1 MSVISSAVRWATLK
15 NRFEKLEQPDTFRI
29 ESNLAA
35 ARAFL
40 SVCSFLAIFIDP
52 IELTRLANVAYAL
65 LLAHVAYSVA
75 IVTYLESIKPSSS
88 KFMPFMHST
97 DMCWALLLTLF
108 SSGPI
113 SSPFFAFFIFAI
125 VAAAYRWHL
134 RETMLTTTTMI
145 AMLFGETF
153 VVSSSTR
160 LFGSVEAVELNRLIV
175 RAAYLIIVG
184 VLLGYLSGR
193 EKQHRTE
200 IALVSDIGRSIRSEL
215 GLTKAIHVTLESLL
229 HVYDAGEIWLVIMD
243 HRSGQMTFWRGC
255 RANGDKVEVRMSEHE
270 LSADLTTLLPRPSRF
285 KASFVFRD
293 EWSVNVY
300 VFDPSIAI
308 PFGDGKSFIEAAVN
322 QIGSAIYSVFLGDLL
337 RSRAGALERARLAR
351 ELHDGVIQSLVG
363 AEMRVAVLRRN
374 VERGEYLAKE
384 DLRDLQAL
392 LHNEVL
398 SLRELMQQMKPPE
411 VGPEDLLDFIAD
423 RVDRFRR
430 DTGISTKFHTDL
442 QEVSLPSTIC
452 QELARIVQELLT
464 NIRKHSGARHGLVRF
479 GRHRGIWRLT
489 IEDDG
494 LGFPF
499 IGRWTLSE
507 LDKTHQG
514 PLTVKERIRAIGGDL
529 VLESI
534 PGKGS
539 RLEISFSAKDN
550 DRKFEAYSHTHR

>member
-1 MSVISSAVRWATLK
+1 MFASAVRWASLK

-29 ESNLAA
+29 ESTLAA

-40 SVCSFLAIFIDP
+40 SVCSFFAIFIDP
-52 IELTRLANVAYAL
+52 FEPTRFANLATTL

-75 IVTYLESIKPSSS
+75 IVTYLGSTKATSS
-88 KFMPFMHST
+88 KLMPFMHSA
-97 DMCWALLLTLF
+97 DMIWALLLTLF
-108 SSGPI
+108 SRGPT

-134 RETMLTTTTMI
+134 RETMTTTAILIMI
-145 AMLFGETF
+145 LCAESFL
-153 VVSSSTR
+153 VSSTPR
-160 LFGSVEAVELNRLIV
+160 LFGPVEAIELNRLIV
-175 RAAYLIIVG
+175 RAAYLIVVG
-184 VLLGYLSGR
+184 VLLGYLSGK

-215 GLTKAIHVTLESLL
+215 GLTRAVHVTIESLL
-229 HVYDAGEIWLVIMD
+229 HVYDAGEVWLLMMD
-243 HRSGQMTFWRGC
+243 HRGGQMMLWRGC
-255 RANGDKVEVRMSEHE
+255 RVNGDNVKVETSESE
-270 LSADLTTLLPRPSRF
+270 LPADLNALLPRPSGF
-285 KASFVFRD
+285 NASFLFRD
-293 EWSVNVY
+293 QWSANVY
-300 VFDPSIAI
+300 VFEPSTAI
-308 PFGDGKSFIEAAVN
+308 PFADGKSFIEAAVN

-374 VERGEYLAKE
+374 VERGESLAKE
-384 DLRDLQAL
+384 DLRDLQEL

-430 DTGISTKFHTDL
+430 DTGISTKFHTEL
-442 QEVSLPSTIC
+442 HEVSLPSAIC

-464 NIRKHSGARHGLVRF
+464 NIRKHSGARNGLVRF
-479 GRHRGIWRLT
+479 GRYRGIWKLT

-494 LGFPF
+494 QGFPF
-499 IGRWTLSE
+499 KGRWTLPE

-514 PLTVKERIRAIGGDL
+514 PLTVKERIRAIGGEL
-529 VLESI
+529 VLESM

-539 RLEISFSAKDN
+539 RLEISFSAKEN